1 MNIIIQ
7 NWDKTF
13 RVHESDCQG
22 FRGVQVKQRTYFP
35 LVSAMEMAIWQAIL
49 T

>member
-1 MNIIIQ
+1 MAVKINILSLPFKVI
-7 NWDKTF
+7 F
-13 RVHESDCQG
+13 VRV
-22 FRGVQVKQRTYFP
+22 RVKQRTYCP